1 MGLRYQQ
8 PLPPTQPAGMTPPR
22 LVASAFGIVPMPET
36 YDVTLEGP
44 FNLIAGLY
52 MGVGSYLLIFDTAQ
66 PDTCYY
72 VIINDG
78 GQRIVASLKDTG
90 FIQIEATNPAG
101 EPIDPPSFNVE
112 VYRI

>member
-1 MGLRYQQ
+1 MAFCYQQ
-8 PLPPTQPAGMTPPR
+8 PLPPAPPAGMTPPR
-22 LVASAFGIVPMPET
+22 LVASAFGVVPVPET

-66 PDTCYY
+66 PDIGYH
-72 VIINDG
+72 VIVNDG
-78 GQRIVASLKDTG
+78 GLRIVAALKDTG
-90 FIQIEATNPAG
+90 FVQIEATNLAG
-101 EPIDPPSFNVE
+101 DPIDPPSFNVE